1 MRSIRQLIM
10 RLRIMGNAGNTQCGI
25 IRIMYAIRIIE
36 IVAAV
41 MIIIMIMNKMTGA
54 LALIAG

>member
-1 MRSIRQLIM
+1 M
-10 RLRIMGNAGNTQCGI
+10 RLRIMGNAGKTQCGI
-25 IRIMYAIRIIE
+25 IRIMSATRIME